1 MSNKCK
7 FCNKEL
13 KSEKILKAHQTT
25 AKYCLLKQKGNDT
38 IKTDFICEGCEVLFS
53 SKQNLSL
60 HKERCESI
68 KFRIQ
73 INELKISYENEL
85 ENLKKHNTM
94 LETTLKFIDKK
105 DVEHQKQIDIYKE
118 QLEKK
123 QIEYEKQLE
132 KKDEQ
137 IRELQDKMER
147 ITTTAISRP
156 TTVQTNTIN
165 NKYSYLSPLSLT
177 SDEIKNRVETQV
189 NPYTLCED

>member
-1 MSNKCK
+1 MSIIQCN
-7 FCNKEL
+7 FCMKEF
-13 KSEKILKAHQTT
+13 KSNKILKNHQSST
-25 AKYCLLKQKGNDT
+25 KYCLKIQNQQTGANMGRVEFKCD
-38 IKTDFICEGCEVLFS
+38 GCNNVYTT
-53 SKQNLSL
+53 KQNLSIHTL
-60 HKERCESI
+60 SCVDLRVKIEISIITQKYDEELANIKNINFKLEHILKCHEKKEIE
-68 KFRIQ
+68 
-73 INELKISYENEL
+73 YE
-85 ENLKKHNTM
+85 K
-94 LETTLKFIDKK
+94 
-105 DVEHQKQIDIYKE
+105 

-189 NPYTLCED
+189 NPYTLCEV